1 MYQIVDKN
9 VFNNSQDFFL
19 TPITIASMANIVVE
33 GVLMKEEPNAIFDNS
48 KFFVPIVE
56 SSFINLCDFSNED
69 NPSLLDVVVPI
80 FMNSRADKKQP
91 L

>member
-1 MYQIVDKN
+1 
-9 VFNNSQDFFL
+9 
-19 TPITIASMANIVVE
+19 
-33 GVLMKEEPNAIFDNS
+33 
-48 KFFVPIVE
+48 VE